1 MGDPD
6 NDPGSA
12 QSILLGLDFKN
23 YTNHIVSAMLNW
35 TF

>member
-12 QSILLGLDFKN
+12 QSIFLGLDFGN
-23 YTNHIVSAMLNW
+23 YTNHIVSVMLNYS
-35 TF
+35 F